1 MSRNCKR
8 YEIVFVN
15 KMIMSDT
22 CVSIYVSFYLSKRTY
37 YSLYSRVVFTMSSS
51 STLISSDQFSIVRDS
66 AIQMLSDAFP
76 ETPVGDIACYE
87 YLLFHYVFYRDQYN
101 RNEHY
106 LALLQSVSTT
116 IQGKSENQSS
126 KSILPTQHHHHH
138 HHHLKRRRRIQ
149 QKHHR
154 STSMS
159 SDSVLNSSLS
169 DSDVSE
175 CDLASAMLVMDG
187 LDNNDD
193 VGNGHSDD
201 DDALYSENN
210 NDDDDNN
217 DNVEENNNSDVEDE
231 NECDGDDDDDD
242 NGQVNDNGD
251 IGSDSCTDD
260 GNEDVGV
267 DNNDEDD
274 TVMDRDSGVDDNDDN
289 MQCDDDDDDND
300 ENLDT
305 ERDIV
310 MNRSKYVKSYKRD
323 RPKRFYSLYR
333 TLVRMSC
340 CEVSSWSFIQSA
352 IHTRPYHWFHH
363 DIHFA
368 SPVFTHAKRKHAQRI
383 QKHLDT
389 DRRFNEPNCFLYQ
402 CGKCKCFA
410 TKVTKSQTR
419 SADEPETQFVQC
431 VTCQNRWCI
440 K

>member
-1 MSRNCKR
+1 MSPP
-8 YEIVFVN
+8 
-15 KMIMSDT
+15 
-22 CVSIYVSFYLSKRTY
+22 
-37 YSLYSRVVFTMSSS
+37 
-51 STLISSDQFSIVRDS
+51 TLISSDQFGVVRDS
-66 AIQMLSDAFP
+66 AIRMLSDAFP
-76 ETPVGDIACYE
+76 KTPIGDIVCYE
-87 YLLFHYVFYRDQYN
+87 YLLFHFVFHRDRYS

-106 LALLQSVSTT
+106 TTLLHSVSVT
-116 IQGKSENQSS
+116 QRKSENQTL
-126 KSILPTQHHHHH
+126 KSNYLPTHHHS
-138 HHHLKRRRRIQ
+138 KRQRRI

-154 STSMS
+154 TTSVS

-169 DSDVSE
+169 DSDVSGY
-175 CDLASAMLVMDG
+175 DLASAMLVMDG
-187 LDNNDD
+187 LDNNDNVINEQSND
-193 VGNGHSDD
+193 GAPYSENSDD
-201 DDALYSENN
+201 DDENN
-210 NDDDDNN
+210 DIV
-217 DNVEENNNSDVEDE
+217 VENNSDVEDE
-231 NECDGDDDDDD
+231 NECDDDD
-242 NGQVNDNGD
+242 GQVNDNGD
-251 IGSDSCTDD
+251 IGSDSGTDGGD
-260 GNEDVGV
+260 DVV
-267 DNNDEDD
+267 DEDND
-274 TVMDRDSGVDDNDDN
+274 DSDDDDSMMERVDAGVDDNDNDEHDDDTTR
-289 MQCDDDDDDND
+289 DDDDV
-300 ENLDT
+300 DT

-340 CEVSSWSFIQSA
+340 CEVSSWSLIHSA